1 LVQTEQWEEAL
12 LQTTLALQATKNK
25 PLFLFYK
32 AAILFGNGQSKEGLL
47 QLEEALI
54 RDPKLLKSFVELRP
68 SILQNTQVVD
78 LLARYKRKK

>member
-1 LVQTEQWEEAL
+1 
-12 LQTTLALQATKNK
+12 
-25 PLFLFYK
+25 
-32 AAILFGNGQSKEGLL
+32 L